1 MDPLRIGNSSRFFP
15 PEIAGVKGVGVMK
28 HTISSNPLENAQ
40 ATVRVAVG
48 VSTYDDV
55 WCVSQHFQATR
66 WHVNLEAWMGY
77 PLDFKYIQTTYPTM
91 APKDLGSFGYE
102 GLSTTYIPKPPQQK
116 AYASSGTALQ
126 FYRNWNV
133 SWNQPWEY
141 FGSTSSVNSSLLMPC
156 TKTILNDD
164 GAMRRHVAFTSDV
177 DGVVITNAPWWIW
190 KKLSQSKYY

>member
-1 MDPLRIGNSSRFFP
+1 MDPLRNGNSSRFFP
-15 PEIAGVKGVGVMK
+15 QIAGVKGVGVMK
-28 HTISSNPLENAQ
+28 RSISSNPLGKDQ
-40 ATVRVAVG
+40 AMVRVAVG

-66 WHVNLEAWMGY
+66 YHVHLESWMGY
-77 PLDFKYIQTTYPTM
+77 ARDWSYIQTTYPTM
-91 APKDLGSFGYE
+91 APKDLGSLGYE
-102 GLSTTYIPKPPQQK
+102 GLATAYIPKPPQQK

-141 FGSTSSVNSSLLMPC
+141 FGSTSSVNSSHLMPC
-156 TKTILNDD
+156 SKSVLNDD

-190 KKLSQSKYY
+190 KKLSQPKYY